1 MEATFRINEDG
12 KRFEL
17 ETADGMAFIDYIL
30 RSEGVIFL
38 THTEVPKAMNG
49 KGHGS
54 SLVRQSLDY
63 IEAQGWKLVP
73 LCPFVAAWL
82 VRHPERQHLIM
93 KGYHVK

>member
-1 MEATFRINEDG
+1 MDATFRVNEEG

-17 ETADGMAFIDYIL
+17 VAEEGTAYIDYIF
-30 RSEGVIFL
+30 REEGTIFL
-38 THTEVPKAMNG
+38 THTEVPKALEG

-54 SLVRQSLDY
+54 SLVRQSLNY
-63 IEAQGWKLVP
+63 IEEKVWKLVP

-82 VRHPERQHLIM
+82 VRHPERQHLIV